1 MSYPAISLA
10 TATVGRHRCPQ
21 KRLQTARQP
30 PVYPNSSPDHRAC
43 NSLTPFRCP
52 HPVRPCPSVDSG
64 LRRRSAFPILGLL
77 AVLAAG
83 LLFLL
88 PGGPLQAQ
96 SGDAQ
101 VDYAENGTGP
111 VETYIGL
118 DPEGR
123 PVYWSILDSIGS
135 PVEQIDGVDL
145 TDEDI
150 ADNADFT
157 ISSDGVLSFK
167 WSPNFESPDDGGT
180 NNEYKI
186 VVVASDDAPGVTG
199 REMSYHKVTVTVT
212 DVDEDGSISL
222 SAQQPQVSVPLTA
235 DLTDQDDTDTTEA
248 DTQLQNIKWKWEQAS
263 AMNGPWSLISG
274 AGAGDTDASNGY
286 SPAGDTTGKYL
297 RATATYTDKHG
308 DDKTAMAVSAHAVRA
323 DPPGEN
329 AAPTFTPTT
338 DVNRSVNEN
347 SPPGTNV
354 GKPVTAADA
363 PGDILT
369 YTLGDGNDEDSYVI
383 DPATGQISVGPRTTL
398 DTEEGEAGNES
409 DTVEV
414 TATDPAGTP
423 TGTAATVTITIK
435 NVNEA
440 PMMSSGLTK
449 ASLTEDFDS
458 DGDLTNDDR
467 ELVVSI
473 YAATDQESTEAL
485 DECTNVSGGST
496 CSWSLS
502 GPDAADFSISTTRV
516 LTFKNA
522 PNYESPADANT
533 DNVYM
538 VTVVATDSTSPRLT
552 ATRDVVITITNA
564 DDAGVIT
571 LSSVQ
576 PKVRIPFTASLT
588 DEDGGVKDV
597 KWQWYD
603 GTIEEDNIT
612 ANAIDKATSDT
623 YTPVAGDVDSAL
635 GVRATYTDSNGS
647 AKSAMVTEA
656 NVVVDNLENAVPAF
670 RAGGEATGKV
680 ITADTRSIDENSEA
694 AADIGLPVTATDPNE
709 SADKLTYTLGGSDKG
724 SFNIGSTDGQIT
736 VKAGTTLNYES
747 KKVYK
752 VTVTATDPSRAD
764 ATIAITINVTD
775 EDEAPVIAGDDIVKD
790 FKENGKGTVQTFRAT
805 DPERRPVY
813 WLLLDD
819 DGDYPDDA
827 VFTISS
833 TGALSFASPPDFEAP
848 SDSDPDNVYK
858 VTVLASD
865 DAPGVGTTINT
876 TNPGRRVTITVT
888 NVSESG
894 SITVDR
900 RYPQVNVPVTA
911 TLTDGDATSSD
922 ITAATWQWKKGSTDL
937 SDNGADTE
945 AYTPQAD
952 DTGTIKV
959 VAGYVAKGA
968 DRTEEKSITVRGV
981 PSGANSAPAFLADTA
996 ARSVDENKTNTNVG
1010 SPVTATDSDDSGKLY
1025 YTLNDDTNFSINT
1038 SGQLKTKAALNH
1050 EDNETLSVTVTATD
1064 PSGETDE
1071 VVVTVNDVNEAPTID
1086 TGPTRAPSQDE
1097 NIPISTQVAT
1107 YAASD
1112 VDDDTLVWS
1121 LTGTDASDFDIG
1133 NQEGGTAG
1141 VLTFKEIPDY
1151 EKPAASNNVYRVT
1164 VTVSDGKLK
1173 ATRPMTVTVTD
1184 VAEDGVVTLSSV
1196 QPKVAVE
1203 LTASLEDS
1211 DGGVKDITWQWA
1223 RSDSE
1228 GGTFTNIDGAT
1239 SATYTPVE
1247 GDQTPTPMFLRAT
1260 ASYSDEQAEQTAEK
1274 VSDAAVIV
1282 NMDNRAPMFPDMET
1296 GMRSVDEN
1304 KAAGDDIGTMVE
1316 ATDPNGDNLT
1326 YTLVG
1331 TDAASFDIR
1340 RSDGQLGTKAKLDY
1354 EIKNTYMV
1362 TVTATDPN
1370 GLSDSI
1376 DVTIMV
1382 TGVDEAPEIIVGG
1395 LAITGLPAVSY
1406 AEKGTGMVAVYRAS
1420 GRDAGS
1426 ATWSLSGA
1434 DAGDFRISTAGVLT
1448 FRTTPNYEA
1457 PADAG
1462 TDNVYQVTVEANDGT
1477 NTATKAV
1484 TVMVT
1489 NVNEDGMV
1497 TLSSQAP
1504 VVGIALTA
1512 SLTDADGEITG
1523 VKWQWASENT
1533 DGTFADIAGAGATSD
1548 SYTPADADVGKRLR
1562 ATASYTDGH
1571 DSGKRAMGESANAVS
1586 ATPTTVV
1593 DSYDADGSGTI
1604 DRAEVGQAV
1613 RDFIGRQIE
1622 HDDVVQIIAQYFNDL
1637 RSGS

>member
-1 MSYPAISLA
+1 
-10 TATVGRHRCPQ
+10 
-21 KRLQTARQP
+21 
-30 PVYPNSSPDHRAC
+30 
-43 NSLTPFRCP
+43 
-52 HPVRPCPSVDSG
+52 
-64 LRRRSAFPILGLL
+64 
-77 AVLAAG
+77 
-83 LLFLL
+83 
-88 PGGPLQAQ
+88 
-96 SGDAQ
+96 
-101 VDYAENGTGP
+101 
-111 VETYIGL
+111 
-118 DPEGR
+118 
-123 PVYWSILDSIGS
+123 
-135 PVEQIDGVDL
+135 
-145 TDEDI
+145 
-150 ADNADFT
+150 
-157 ISSDGVLSFK
+157 
-167 WSPNFESPDDGGT
+167 
-180 NNEYKI
+180 
-186 VVVASDDAPGVTG
+186 
-199 REMSYHKVTVTVT
+199 
-212 DVDEDGSISL
+212 
-222 SAQQPQVSVPLTA
+222 
-235 DLTDQDDTDTTEA
+235 
-248 DTQLQNIKWKWEQAS
+248 
-263 AMNGPWSLISG
+263 
-274 AGAGDTDASNGY
+274 
-286 SPAGDTTGKYL
+286 
-297 RATATYTDKHG
+297 
-308 DDKTAMAVSAHAVRA
+308 MAVSAHAVRA
-323 DPPGEN
+323 
-329 AAPTFTPTT
+329 AAPGTNSAPVFSPTNV
-338 DVNRSVNEN
+338 DRSVNEN

-369 YTLGDGNDEDSYVI
+369 YTLGGSDVGSYVI
-383 DPATGQISVGPRTTL
+383 NPATGQISVGPRIVLNRETITG
-398 DTEEGEAGNES
+398 GEH
-409 DTVEV
+409 TVDV
-414 TATDPAGTP
+414 TATDPAGLP
-423 TGTAATVTITIK
+423 TTTVATVTIAIK

-440 PMMSSGLTK
+440 PMMSGGLTK
-449 ASLTEDFDS
+449 ASLAEDFDS
-458 DGDLTNDDR
+458 GPSTVDVQD
-467 ELVVSI
+467 LVVST
-473 YAATDQESTEAL
+473 YAATDQESTENDDRCAA
-485 DECTNVSGGST
+485 ESAGST

-502 GPDAADFSISTTRV
+502 GPDAADFSIDTGGV
-516 LTFKNA
+516 LSFKNA

-552 ATRDVVITITNA
+552 ATWDVVITITNA
-564 DDAGVIT
+564 DDDGMIT

-576 PKVRIPFTASLT
+576 PKVRIPFMASLT
-588 DEDGGVKDV
+588 DEDGGVTNV
-597 KWQWYD
+597 KWQWYNGAID
-603 GTIEEDNIT
+603 ENDLTD
-612 ANAIDKATSDT
+612 NAIDKATSDT
-623 YTPVAGDVDSAL
+623 YTPVAEDVTDTLS
-635 GVRATYTDSNGS
+635 VRATYTDSNGS
-647 AKSAMVTEA
+647 GKSAMVTEA
-656 NVVVDNLENAVPAF
+656 NAVVDNLENAVPAF
-670 RAGGEATGKV
+670 RAGGLATGKV
-680 ITADTRSIDENSEA
+680 ITADTRSIAENSPA
-694 AADIGLPVTATDPNE
+694 ATDIGDPVTATDPNE
-709 SADKLTYTLGGSDKG
+709 STDTLTYTLGGSDKG
-724 SFNIGSTDGQIT
+724 SFDIGSTDGQIR

-775 EDEAPVIAGDDIVKD
+775 EDEAPAPVIAGDDIVKD

-805 DPERRPVY
+805 DPERRSVY
-813 WLLLDD
+813 WSLLDN
-819 DGDYPDDA
+819 DGDYPDNA

-848 SDSDPDNVYK
+848 SDSDTDNVYK

-876 TNPGRRVTITVT
+876 TDPGRRVTITVT

-900 RYPQVNVPVTA
+900 RYPQVNVVVTA
-911 TLTDGDATSSD
+911 TLTDGDATSSQ

-937 SDNGADTE
+937 SGNGADTE

-959 VAGYVAKGA
+959 VASYVAKGA
-968 DRTEEKSITVRGV
+968 DRTEEKSITVRAV
-981 PSGANSAPAFLADTA
+981 PSGANSPPAFPAAAA
-996 ARSVDENKTNTNVG
+996 ARSVDENKANTNVG

-1025 YTLNDDTNFSINT
+1025 YTLSDDTNFSINT

-1050 EDNETLSVTVTATD
+1050 EDNATLSVTVTATD
-1064 PSGETDE
+1064 PSGETDD
-1071 VVVTVNDVNEAPTID
+1071 VDVTVTVNDVNEAPTID
-1086 TGPTRAPSQDE
+1086 AGPTRAPSQDE
-1097 NIPISTQVAT
+1097 NIPISTEVAT
-1107 YAASD
+1107 YTATD
-1112 VDDDTLVWS
+1112 VDGDTLVWS

-1133 NQEGGTAG
+1133 NQAGGTPG

-1260 ASYSDEQAEQTAEK
+1260 ASYTDKRAEQTAEK
-1274 VSDAAVIV
+1274 VSDAAVIA
-1282 NMDNRAPMFPDMET
+1282 NMDNRAPMFPDTET

-1304 KAAGDDIGTMVE
+1304 TPAGDDVGTMVG

-1331 TDAASFDIR
+1331 TDAASFDIG
-1340 RSDGQLGTKAKLDY
+1340 RSDGQLKTKAKLDY

-1362 TVTATDPN
+1362 TVTTTDPN

-1376 DVTIMV
+1376 DVTIKV
-1382 TGVDEAPEIIVGG
+1382 GPVDEAPMIMVGG
-1395 LAITGLPAVSY
+1395 LAITGQSAIDY
-1406 AEKGTGMVAVYRAS
+1406 AEDRTGMVATYSVA
-1420 GRDAGS
+1420 GPDAAR
-1426 ATWSLSGA
+1426 ATWSLEGN

-1448 FRTTPNYEA
+1448 FRTSPDYES
-1457 PADAG
+1457 PADAD
-1462 TDNVYQVTVEANDGT
+1462 TDNTYMVTVKANDGT
-1477 NTATKAV
+1477 YMDTHGV

-1497 TLSSQAP
+1497 TLSSQTP

-1512 SLTDADGEITG
+1512 SLTDADGEITDM
-1523 VKWQWASENT
+1523 KWQWASENT

-1571 DSGKRAMGESANAVS
+1571 GSGKSAMAESDNAVS
-1586 ATPTTVV
+1586 TTPTTVAGG
-1593 DSYDADGSGTI
+1593 YDADGSGTI

-1622 HDDVVQIIAQYFNDL
+1622 HDDVLQVIAQYFKDL
-1637 RSGS
+1637 RSES

>member
-1 MSYPAISLA
+1 M
-10 TATVGRHRCPQ
+10 GH
-21 KRLQTARQP
+21 RLQRALTGGPNRRFPGLHSPPGGTA
-30 PVYPNSSPDHRAC
+30 SP
-43 NSLTPFRCP
+43 SPLLLL
-52 HPVRPCPSVDSG
+52 S
-64 LRRRSAFPILGLL
+64 RRSAIPILGLL

-101 VDYAENGTGP
+101 VDYAENGTDP
-111 VETYIGL
+111 VATYTGL

-123 PVYWSILDSIGS
+123 PVYWSLLEAIGS
-135 PVEQIDGVDL
+135 PAEQVDGTDL
-145 TDEDI
+145 GGADI
-150 ADNADFT
+150 ADFADFT

-167 WSPNFESPDDGGT
+167 WSPNFESPDDDGT

-222 SAQQPQVSVPLTA
+222 SAQQPQVSVDLTA
-235 DLTDQDDTDTTEA
+235 DLTDQDDTDTTTGG
-248 DTQLQNIKWKWEQAS
+248 TQLQNIKWKWEQAS

-274 AGAGDTDASNGY
+274 AGAGDTDAINVY

-323 DPPGEN
+323 DPPGAN
-329 AAPTFTPTT
+329 AAPAFTP
-338 DVNRSVNEN
+338 DAVNRSVNEN

-369 YTLGDGNDEDSYVI
+369 YTLGDANDGDSYVI

-398 DTEEGEAGNES
+398 DTEAPNLS
-409 DTVEV
+409 DEVAV

-440 PMMSSGLTK
+440 PTMSGGPTRITTAESST
-449 ASLTEDFDS
+449 TDI
-458 DGDLTNDDR
+458 DLDADVADLQAPT
-467 ELVVSI
+467 
-473 YAATDQESTEAL
+473 YTATDPETAAEAL
-485 DECTNVSGGST
+485 V
-496 CSWSLS
+496 WSLE
-502 GPDAADFSISTTRV
+502 GTDAADFSISTTSRV

-533 DNVYM
+533 DNVYT

-564 DDAGVIT
+564 DDGGVIT

-576 PKVRIPFTASLT
+576 PKVRIPFMASLT
-588 DEDGGVKDV
+588 DEDGGVTNV

-603 GTIEEDNIT
+603 GAIDEDDLT
-612 ANAIDKATSDT
+612 GNAIDKATSDT
-623 YTPVAGDVDSAL
+623 YTPVADDAGDAL

-647 AKSAMVTEA
+647 GKSAMVTEA

-670 RAGGEATGKV
+670 RAGGLATGKV
-680 ITADTRSIDENSEA
+680 ITADTRSIAENSA
-694 AADIGLPVTATDPNE
+694 AAVDIGLPVTATDPNG
-709 SADKLTYTLGGSDKG
+709 DNLTYTLGGSDKG
-724 SFNIGSTDGQIT
+724 SFDIVSTDGQIT

-775 EDEAPVIAGDDIVKD
+775 QDEAPVIAGDDIVKD

-813 WLLLDD
+813 WSLLDD
-819 DGDYPDDA
+819 EGDYPDNA

-848 SDSDPDNVYK
+848 SDSDTDNVYK

-865 DAPGVGTTINT
+865 DVPGVGTTINT
-876 TNPGRRVTITVT
+876 TDPGRRVTITVT

-900 RYPQVNVPVTA
+900 RYPQVSVVVTA
-911 TLTDGDATSSD
+911 TLTDGDATSGE

-937 SDNGADTE
+937 SGNGADTE

-959 VAGYVAKGA
+959 VASYVAKGA
-968 DRTEEKSITVRGV
+968 DRTEEKSITVRAV
-981 PSGANSAPAFLADTA
+981 PSGTNSDPAFPAASA

-1025 YTLNDDTNFSINT
+1025 YTLSDDANFSINT

-1050 EDNETLSVTVTATD
+1050 EENATLSVTVTATD
-1064 PSGETDE
+1064 PSGGTDE
-1071 VVVTVNDVNEAPTID
+1071 VDVTVTVNDVNEAPTID
-1086 TGPTRAPSQDE
+1086 TGPTRAPSQNE
-1097 NIPISTQVAT
+1097 NIPISTEVAT
-1107 YAASD
+1107 YAATD
-1112 VDDDTLVWS
+1112 VDGDTLVWS

-1133 NQEGGTAG
+1133 NQEGGTPG

-1184 VAEDGVVTLSSV
+1184 EAEGGVVTLSSV

-1228 GGTFTNIDGAT
+1228 SGTFTNIDGAT

-1247 GDQTPTPMFLRAT
+1247 GDQTPTPMFLSAT
-1260 ASYSDEQAEQTAEK
+1260 ASYTDKQAEQTAVK
-1274 VSDAAVIV
+1274 VSDAVVIANV
-1282 NMDNRAPMFPDMET
+1282 DNRAPMFPDTET
-1296 GMRSVDEN
+1296 GMRSIAEN
-1304 KAAGDDIGTMVE
+1304 SEAAADIGLPVT

-1331 TDAASFDIR
+1331 TDAASFDIG
-1340 RSDGQLGTKAKLDY
+1340 RSDGQLKTKAKLDY

-1376 DVTIMV
+1376 DVTIKV
-1382 TGVDEAPEIIVGG
+1382 GPVDEAPMIMVGG
-1395 LAITGLPAVSY
+1395 LAITGQSAIDY
-1406 AEKGTGMVAVYRAS
+1406 AENRTGMVATYSAA
-1420 GRDAGS
+1420 GPDAAR
-1426 ATWSLSGA
+1426 ATWSLEGD

-1448 FRTTPNYEA
+1448 FRTSPDYES
-1457 PADAG
+1457 PADAD
-1462 TDNVYQVTVEANDGT
+1462 TDNTYMVTVKANDGT
-1477 NTATKAV
+1477 YMVTHGV
-1484 TVMVT
+1484 TVTVT
-1489 NVNEDGMV
+1489 NVDDPGAV
-1497 TLSSQAP
+1497 SLSSQTP

-1523 VKWQWASENT
+1523 MKWQWASENT

-1562 ATASYTDGH
+1562 ATASYTDAARLKQERDGG
-1571 DSGKRAMGESANAVS
+1571 SRP
-1586 ATPTTVV
+1586 TP
-1593 DSYDADGSGTI
+1593 
-1604 DRAEVGQAV
+1604 
-1613 RDFIGRQIE
+1613 
-1622 HDDVVQIIAQYFNDL
+1622 
-1637 RSGS
+1637 

>member
-1 MSYPAISLA
+1 M
-10 TATVGRHRCPQ
+10 
-21 KRLQTARQP
+21 
-30 PVYPNSSPDHRAC
+30 
-43 NSLTPFRCP
+43 
-52 HPVRPCPSVDSG
+52 
-64 LRRRSAFPILGLL
+64 
-77 AVLAAG
+77 
-83 LLFLL
+83 
-88 PGGPLQAQ
+88 
-96 SGDAQ
+96 
-101 VDYAENGTGP
+101 
-111 VETYIGL
+111 
-118 DPEGR
+118 
-123 PVYWSILDSIGS
+123 
-135 PVEQIDGVDL
+135 
-145 TDEDI
+145 
-150 ADNADFT
+150 
-157 ISSDGVLSFK
+157 
-167 WSPNFESPDDGGT
+167 
-180 NNEYKI
+180 
-186 VVVASDDAPGVTG
+186 
-199 REMSYHKVTVTVT
+199 
-212 DVDEDGSISL
+212 
-222 SAQQPQVSVPLTA
+222 
-235 DLTDQDDTDTTEA
+235 
-248 DTQLQNIKWKWEQAS
+248 
-263 AMNGPWSLISG
+263 
-274 AGAGDTDASNGY
+274 
-286 SPAGDTTGKYL
+286 
-297 RATATYTDKHG
+297 
-308 DDKTAMAVSAHAVRA
+308 
-323 DPPGEN
+323 
-329 AAPTFTPTT
+329 
-338 DVNRSVNEN
+338 NEN

-369 YTLGDGNDEDSYVI
+369 YTLGDTNDEDSYVI

-398 DTEEGEAGNES
+398 DTEAPNAS
-409 DTVEV
+409 DEVEV

-440 PMMSSGLTK
+440 PTMSGGPTRITTAESSTTDIDLNADEADVQAPTYT
-449 ASLTEDFDS
+449 ATDPETAA
-458 DGDLTNDDR
+458 GDL
-467 ELVVSI
+467 V
-473 YAATDQESTEAL
+473 
-485 DECTNVSGGST
+485 
-496 CSWSLS
+496 WSLE
-502 GPDAADFSISTTRV
+502 GTDAADFSISTTRV

-533 DNVYM
+533 DNVYT

-564 DDAGVIT
+564 DDGGVIT

-576 PKVRIPFTASLT
+576 PKVRIPFMASLT
-588 DEDGGVKDV
+588 DEDGGVTNV

-603 GTIEEDNIT
+603 GAIDEDDLT
-612 ANAIDKATSDT
+612 GNAIDKATSDT
-623 YTPVAGDVDSAL
+623 YTPVADDVGDAL

-647 AKSAMVTEA
+647 GKSAMVTEA

-670 RAGGEATGKV
+670 RAGGLATGKV
-680 ITADTRSIDENSEA
+680 ITADTRSIAENSA
-694 AADIGLPVTATDPNE
+694 AAVDIGLPVTATDPNG
-709 SADKLTYTLGGSDKG
+709 DNLTYTLGGSDKG
-724 SFNIGSTDGQIT
+724 SFDIVSTDGQIT

-775 EDEAPVIAGDDIVKD
+775 QDEAPVIAGDDIVKD

-813 WLLLDD
+813 WSLLDD
-819 DGDYPDDA
+819 EGDYPDNA

-848 SDSDPDNVYK
+848 SDSDTDNVYK

-865 DAPGVGTTINT
+865 DVPGVGTTINT
-876 TNPGRRVTITVT
+876 TDPGRRVTITVT

-900 RYPQVNVPVTA
+900 RYPQVSVVVTA
-911 TLTDGDATSSD
+911 TLTDGDATSGE

-937 SDNGADTE
+937 SGNGADTE

-959 VAGYVAKGA
+959 VASYVAKGA
-968 DRTEEKSITVRGV
+968 DRTEEKSITVRAV
-981 PSGANSAPAFLADTA
+981 PSGTNSDPAFPAASA

-1025 YTLNDDTNFSINT
+1025 YTLSDDANFSINT

-1050 EDNETLSVTVTATD
+1050 EENATLSVTVTATD
-1064 PSGETDE
+1064 PSGGTDE
-1071 VVVTVNDVNEAPTID
+1071 VDVTVTVNDVNEAPTID
-1086 TGPTRAPSQDE
+1086 TGPTRAPSQNE
-1097 NIPISTQVAT
+1097 NIPISTEVAT
-1107 YAASD
+1107 YAATD
-1112 VDDDTLVWS
+1112 VDGDTLVWS

-1133 NQEGGTAG
+1133 NQEGGTPG

-1184 VAEDGVVTLSSV
+1184 EAEGGVVTLSSV

-1228 GGTFTNIDGAT
+1228 SGTFTNIDGAT

-1247 GDQTPTPMFLRAT
+1247 GDQTPTPMFLSAT
-1260 ASYSDEQAEQTAEK
+1260 ASYTDKQAEQTAVK
-1274 VSDAAVIV
+1274 VSDAVVIANV
-1282 NMDNRAPMFPDMET
+1282 DNRAPMFPDTET
-1296 GMRSVDEN
+1296 GMRSIAEN
-1304 KAAGDDIGTMVE
+1304 SEAAADIGLPVT
-1316 ATDPNGDNLT
+1316 ATDPNGGDNLT

-1331 TDAASFDIR
+1331 TDAASFDIG
-1340 RSDGQLGTKAKLDY
+1340 RSDGQLKTKAKLDY

-1376 DVTIMV
+1376 DVTIKV
-1382 TGVDEAPEIIVGG
+1382 GPVDEAPMIMVGG
-1395 LAITGLPAVSY
+1395 LAITGQSAIDY
-1406 AEKGTGMVAVYRAS
+1406 AENRTGMVATYSAA
-1420 GRDAGS
+1420 GPDAAR
-1426 ATWSLSGA
+1426 ATWSLEGD

-1448 FRTTPNYEA
+1448 FRTSPDYES
-1457 PADAG
+1457 PADAD
-1462 TDNVYQVTVEANDGT
+1462 TDNTYMVTVKANDGT
-1477 NTATKAV
+1477 YMVTHGV
-1484 TVMVT
+1484 TVTVT
-1489 NVNEDGMV
+1489 NVDDPGAV
-1497 TLSSQAP
+1497 SLSSQTP

-1523 VKWQWASENT
+1523 MKWQWASENT

-1571 DSGKRAMGESANAVS
+1571 GLRQER
-1586 ATPTTVV
+1586 
-1593 DSYDADGSGTI
+1593 DG
-1604 DRAEVGQAV
+1604 RVGQ
-1613 RDFIGRQIE
+1613 RRKRHPDHGGGR
-1622 HDDVVQIIAQYFNDL
+1622 V
-1637 RSGS
+1637 